1 METIEERVKNVQ
13 SKITELKSA
22 KIRMEGEKEVYKKE
36 LKAMGFSSLK
46 EAINKQIELENE
58 QKKLTEELN
67 VLLTN
72 LEKELGINE
81 QKV

>member
-58 QKKLTEELN
+58 QKKLSEELN
-67 VLLTN
+67 TLLTN

-81 QKV
+81 

>member
-81 QKV
+81 